1 MIWNFTGDS
10 SLYMSR
16 ENEKLLGKL
25 YKNAT
30 ELLIGSTH
38 KCQAKL
44 IGKIRNPINS
54 LMIDNIEVKP

>member
-1 MIWNFTGDS
+1 MK
-10 SLYMSR
+10 
-16 ENEKLLGKL
+16 KLFGKL

-38 KCQAKL
+38 KCQGKL
-44 IGKIRNPINS
+44 TGKIRNPINS

>member
-1 MIWNFTGDS
+1 
-10 SLYMSR
+10 MSR

-44 IGKIRNPINS
+44 IGKIRNPISS
-54 LMIDNIEVKP
+54 LVIDNIEVKP